1 MDFYNRQE
9 SLGLDTDK
17 VIVVIGAGGIG
28 MNAALQLAMA
38 GTRKLLVFDDDTI
51 ETHNLNRLPV
61 PAAFIGKNK
70 AETTA
75 TFIGQMRPEEE
86 DGSVDVK
93 HFPFKFNPDVIDM
106 DEVTNILDCTDVHE
120 AQLANQAIADEH
132 KIKYFKAG
140 YDGMSIS
147 INDRVGEWDTGETPD
162 GYQITPSYCVPAIVI
177 AGLAVH
183 KILTNS
189 DVEMGCQVKDLFVR

>member
-38 GTRKLLVFDDDTI
+38 GAKKLYIFDDDTI
-51 ETHNLNRLPV
+51 ESHNLNRLPV
-61 PAAFIGKNK
+61 PASFVGKNK

-75 TFIGQMRPEEE
+75 TFIGQMRPEGDNGGVE
-86 DGSVDVK
+86 VK

-106 DEVTNILDCTDVHE
+106 NEVTNVLDCTDVHE
-120 AQLANQAIADEH
+120 AQLSNQAIAD
-132 KIKYFKAG
+132 KFNVSYFKAG
-140 YDGMSIS
+140 YDGMAIS
-147 INDRVGEWDTGETPD
+147 LNNRVGEWDTGETPD

-183 KILTNS
+183 KILTNT
-189 DVEMGCQVKDLFVR
+189 ENELGCQVDALFVR

>member
-9 SLGLDTDK
+9 SLGLNTDK
-17 VIVVIGAGGIG
+17 TVLVIGCGGIG

-38 GTRKLLVFDDDTI
+38 GIRELVLFDDDTI
-51 ETHNLNRLPV
+51 ESHNLNRLPV
-61 PAAFIGKNK
+61 PASFIGKNK

-75 TFIGQMRPEEE
+75 NFISLMRPEE
-86 DGSVDVK
+86 DGSVNVK
-93 HFPFKFNPDVIDM
+93 HFPFKFNPDVINIDNV
-106 DEVTNILDCTDVHE
+106 DYILDCTDVHE
-120 AQLANQAIADEH
+120 AQLSNQAIADKH
-132 KIKYFKAG
+132 DIIYCKAG

-147 INDRVGEWDTGETPD
+147 INNRVGEWDTGETPD

-183 KILTNS
+183 KVLMES
-189 DVEMGCQVKDLFVR
+189 DTEMGCKVDDLFVR

>member
-1 MDFYNRQE
+1 MDFYNRQA

-38 GTRKLLVFDDDTI
+38 GARKLYIFDDDTI

-61 PAAFIGKNK
+61 PATFIGKNK

-75 TFIGQMRPEEE
+75 TFIEQMRP
-86 DGSVDVK
+86 DGEGGVTVK
-93 HFPFKFNPDVIDM
+93 HFPFKFNPDVIDLE
-106 DEVTNILDCTDVHE
+106 EVTNILDCTDVHE
-120 AQLANQAIADEH
+120 AQLANQKIADDNG
-132 KIKYFKAG
+132 ISYFKAG
-140 YDGMSIS
+140 YDGFSIS
-147 INDRVGEWDTGETPD
+147 INNRVAEWDTGDTPD
-162 GYQITPSYCVPAIVI
+162 GYQITPSYCVPAITI
-177 AGLAVH
+177 AALAVH
-183 KILTNS
+183 KILTGS

>member
-38 GTRKLLVFDDDTI
+38 GAKKLYIFDDDTI

-61 PAAFIGKNK
+61 PASFIGKNK

-75 TFIGQMRPEEE
+75 TFIEQMRPEGEGGVE
-86 DGSVDVK
+86 VA

-120 AQLANQAIADEH
+120 AQLSNQKIADDN
-132 KIKYFKAG
+132 KISYFKAG
-140 YDGMSIS
+140 YDGFSIS
-147 INDRVGEWDTGETPD
+147 INNRVGEWDTGETPD

-183 KILTNS
+183 KILTS
-189 DVEMGCQVKDLFVR
+189 SEIEMGCQVKDLFVR

>member
-9 SLGLDTDK
+9 SLGLNTDK
-17 VIVVIGAGGIG
+17 VVVVIGAGGIG

-38 GTRKLLVFDDDTI
+38 GTRKLYIFDDDTI

-61 PAAFIGKNK
+61 PASFTGKNK

-75 TFIGQMRPEEE
+75 TFIEQMRPEGEGVE
-86 DGSVDVK
+86 VK
-93 HFPFKFNPDVIDM
+93 HFPFKFNPDVIDL

-120 AQLANQAIADEH
+120 AQLNNQKIADDN
-132 KIKYFKAG
+132 KINYFKAG
-140 YDGMSIS
+140 YDGFSIS
-147 INDRVGEWDTGETPD
+147 LNNRVGEWDTGETPD

-177 AGLAVH
+177 ASLAVH
-183 KILTNS
+183 KVLTDS
-189 DVEMGCQVKDLFVR
+189 DIEMGCQVKDLFVR

>member
-9 SLGLDTDK
+9 SLGLNTDK

-38 GTRKLLVFDDDTI
+38 GTRKICIFDDDTI

-61 PAAFIGKNK
+61 PASFIGSNK

-75 TFIGQMRPEEE
+75 QFIEQMRPEGETGGVE
-86 DGSVDVK
+86 VEF
-93 HFPFKFNPDVIDM
+93 FPFKFNKDVIDM
-106 DEVTNILDCTDVHE
+106 DEVSNILDCTDVHE

-132 KIKYFKAG
+132 NIPYFKAG
-140 YDGMSIS
+140 YDGFSIS
-147 INDRVGEWDTGETPD
+147 INNRVGEWDTGETPD

-183 KILTNS
+183 KILTDS
-189 DVEMGCQVKDLFVR
+189 DVEMGCQVNNLFVR